1 MQKVRV
7 SISSRSNTSVP
18 YYVAVSKGFFRDEGM
33 DVEIIQANPRLGV
46 MALMNGD
53 VSFTGTFVSTV
64 RGILSG
70 FPLKIVLVAFK
81 KGVYYLIAHPSVKD
95 IQDLKGKKLGVSS
108 IRGSDHLVAE
118 ELLRSK
124 GLNPALMQPV
134 VLGDTSVRL
143 QSVITGAVEVTTLSP
158 PHDLMAQKAGV
169 KVLAGPPEIG
179 MPASGMITSERLIK
193 ENPAFVRRGVRAI
206 LRANRFIDDNRA
218 ETIKVD
224 VRIIA
229 ATNVDLLER
238 VREGKFREDLY
249 YRLNVVQIKLPA
261 LCERIQD
268 IPVLVHHFIEKIC
281 KLEDIPCKG
290 IVRETVRRLQMHS
303 WPGNVREL
311 QNAVEM
317 AVAMSGDRDTL
328 LPGDF
333 PLKAPSHGK
342 VIPIRRTESAIP
354 ESGLDLE
361 NAVATLERTLM
372 QQALEKA
379 NGNKTVAASLLG
391 LKRTTLLAKLRNL
404 EASGLVLSEQTA

>member
-1 MQKVRV
+1 MENFRISIRINFSILLIVMLGCLGADHAAHAQSQKVRV

-18 YYVAVSKGFFRDEGM
+18 YYVALSKGFFRDEGM
-33 DVEIIQANPRLGV
+33 EVEIIQANPRLGV

-64 RGILSG
+64 RGMLSG

-81 KGVYYLIAHPSVKD
+81 KGVYYLIAHPSIKD
-95 IQDLKGKKLGVSS
+95 VLDLKGKKLGVSS

-158 PHDLMAQKAGV
+158 PHDLMAQRAGV

-218 ETIKVD
+218 ETIKVLLQW
-224 VRIIA
+224 VKQTPEIA
-229 ATNVDLLER
+229 ARSYDVELKSILRDGTMTDGEMESFIDRLGNEKKRSIDE
-238 VREGKFREDLY
+238 VRDFS
-249 YRLNVVQIKLPA
+249 
-261 LCERIQD
+261 
-268 IPVLVHHFIEKIC
+268 F
-281 KLEDIPCKG
+281 
-290 IVRETVRRLQMHS
+290 VRQV
-303 WPGNVREL
+303 WKEL
-311 QNAVEM
+311 
-317 AVAMSGDRDTL
+317 
-328 LPGDF
+328 
-333 PLKAPSHGK
+333 
-342 VIPIRRTESAIP
+342 ESA
-354 ESGLDLE
+354 
-361 NAVATLERTLM
+361 R
-372 QQALEKA
+372 
-379 NGNKTVAASLLG
+379 
-391 LKRTTLLAKLRNL
+391 
-404 EASGLVLSEQTA
+404 

>member
-1 MQKVRV
+1 MRRVYLVWFAVLLMSALVHDSVLAQTQKVRI
-7 SISSRSNTSVP
+7 SFSSRSNTSVP

-70 FPLKIVLVAFK
+70 FPMKIVLVAFK
-81 KGVYYLIAHPSVKD
+81 KVVYYLIAHPSVKD
-95 IQDLKGKKLGVSS
+95 VQDLRGKKLGVSS
-108 IRGSDHLVAE
+108 LRGADHLVAE

-206 LRANRFIDDNRA
+206 LRANRFIDENRA
-218 ETIKVD
+218 ETIKILLQWVKQTPEIAGRSYD
-224 VRIIA
+224 VELKSILRDGTMTDAEMESFIDRLGNEKKRSIDEVRDFSFVRQA
-229 ATNVDLLER
+229 WKELEG
-238 VREGKFREDLY
+238 GK
-249 YRLNVVQIKLPA
+249 
-261 LCERIQD
+261 
-268 IPVLVHHFIEKIC
+268 
-281 KLEDIPCKG
+281 
-290 IVRETVRRLQMHS
+290 
-303 WPGNVREL
+303 
-311 QNAVEM
+311 
-317 AVAMSGDRDTL
+317 
-328 LPGDF
+328 
-333 PLKAPSHGK
+333 
-342 VIPIRRTESAIP
+342 
-354 ESGLDLE
+354 
-361 NAVATLERTLM
+361 
-372 QQALEKA
+372 
-379 NGNKTVAASLLG
+379 
-391 LKRTTLLAKLRNL
+391 
-404 EASGLVLSEQTA
+404 